1 MSGYVAR
8 VRHDEPSGSGI
19 EFDPLVRSVAHRWA
33 AADPLLPYPAPPVPG
48 AYPLLTVSDADG
60 HPVAAGTMHYTWYQP
75 GEVGRTWGVPDQHWL
90 TPLVGGPEPGLALD
104 SLLTSWRDQLE
115 ELPTGTG
122 SESSAL
128 LNWPARDVCG
138 IQSLQRHGLQPYTVL
153 AARQRRRGVPPS
165 LPPRDVTIRLADISD
180 LTQVVSL
187 LMEEHRYEQHFGG
200 VFLQDDTAEQ
210 TRRVAARALSRPR
223 SWIWLA
229 ERRGRLVGLVW
240 VSPPERS
247 RWAKALISAGPAAHI
262 GYGVVVAEERGSGI
276 GTALVG
282 QAHQA
287 LDSHGVAMSL
297 LNYAV
302 MNPLSGPFWHR
313 MGYRPVWTTWEVRP
327 ALALR

>member
-8 VRHDEPSGSGI
+8 VRHDESPGGDVGL
-19 EFDPLVRSVAHRWA
+19 DPLVRSAAQRWA
-33 AADPLLPYPAPPVPG
+33 AADPLLPEPVNFAPNS
-48 AYPLLTVSDADG
+48 YPLLTVSDEDG
-60 HPVAAGTMHYTWYQP
+60 RAVAAGTMHYTWYQP
-75 GEVGRTWGVPDQHWL
+75 GEVGRIWGVPDQHWL
-90 TPLVGGPEPGLALD
+90 TPIVGGPDPGRALD

-115 ELPTGTG
+115 DLPTGTG
-122 SESSAL
+122 SESAAL
-128 LNWPARDVCG
+128 VSWPARDVCG
-138 IQSLQRHGLQPYTVL
+138 IIPLQRHGLQPYTVL

-165 LPPRDVTIRLADISD
+165 LPPRDVTLRLADRSD
-180 LTQVVSL
+180 LTQVVGL

-200 VFLQDDTAEQ
+200 VFLQSDTAEQ
-210 TRRVAARALSRPR
+210 TRKVAARALNRSR

-229 ERRGRLVGLVW
+229 ERRGRAVGLLW

-247 RWAKALISAGPAAHI
+247 RWAKSLVNARPIAHI
-262 GYGVVVAEERGSGI
+262 GYGVVVAQERGNGI

-287 LDSHGVAMSL
+287 LDSHGVGVSV
-297 LNYAV
+297 LNYAA